1 MEETDLDSLLQGI
14 ITESEEL
21 DRENEDLNKDN
32 DILDKE
38 INLEKDKIGLIVRL
52 QGKIEK
58 MTNRRIMVDMKY
70 SDYKVWYDR
79 LSLII
84 ILISAT
90 LTILEAI
97 KNDIDLEK
105 KNAAT
110 KQFLKITPLII
121 STTIGLLAAIIKFK
135 KYQDKMESIARSVE
149 KSIFT
154 TYRMKKLQED
164 LHFAHEKNFEK
175 IKQIYLDEIF
185 NLYNQ
190 TQAELEKNLK
200 FQDIIKYTQKKNI
213 LAIEGDRN
221 HVKLVLK
228 KDRLNKKHHV
238 QFNSKNTQYPEN
250 FHINM
255 NGANNEIVDI

>member
-110 KQFLKITPLII
+110 VF
-121 STTIGLLAAIIKFK
+121 F
-135 KYQDKMESIARSVE
+135 
-149 KSIFT
+149 
-154 TYRMKKLQED
+154 
-164 LHFAHEKNFEK
+164 
-175 IKQIYLDEIF
+175 
-185 NLYNQ
+185 
-190 TQAELEKNLK
+190 
-200 FQDIIKYTQKKNI
+200 
-213 LAIEGDRN
+213 
-221 HVKLVLK
+221 
-228 KDRLNKKHHV
+228 
-238 QFNSKNTQYPEN
+238 SKNDKLKLA
-250 FHINM
+250 
-255 NGANNEIVDI
+255 GK